1 MHLTSFSVHTKTLNR
16 LCFVAIRLHI
26 SRSKSDQRLSAASM
40 PAFIE
45 EAICSMAATVLIS
58 TFWLLSTAENLNQSS
73 RLRSVLPIARR
84 VLGSWVAAIALLR
97 GALAV
102 PGKHA

>member
-1 MHLTSFSVHTKTLNR
+1 
-16 LCFVAIRLHI
+16 
-26 SRSKSDQRLSAASM
+26 
-40 PAFIE
+40 
-45 EAICSMAATVLIS
+45 MAATVLIS